1 MTEGLLTA
9 KCADCPFRAVV
20 NDAVFEDPREWTC
33 LMLGNLE
40 SVRQMPGQRGA
51 GSRLHKGGQSSKSV
65 TLIGSVG
72 FQVLTVGPDTA
83 GRSLPSTVAGLG
95 V

>member
-1 MTEGLLTA
+1 MDLL
-9 KCADCPFRAVV
+9 DVGEFGICPP
-20 NDAVFEDPREWTC
+20 DAGPARK
-33 LMLGNLE
+33 
-40 SVRQMPGQRGA
+40 PA